1 MDIDLVN
8 QGLAQARMAKVKNQG
23 ADITDKS
30 LKEKE
35 LKEACEGFES
45 IFLHSMIKSMR
56 ESLPGDALLSESH
69 GMNMYKSMY
78 DQYLADE
85 LSKINHGQSV
95 GVKEFL
101 YEQLKDSIK

>member
-8 QGLAQARMAKVKNQG
+8 QNLAK
-23 ADITDKS
+23 ADQDRIKEHR

-35 LKEACEGFES
+35 LKEACAGFEA
-45 IFLHSMIKSMR
+45 IFLNSMIKSMR
-56 ESLPGDALLSESH
+56 KSLPGDALFEESH
-69 GMNMYKSMY
+69 GTDIYKSMY

-85 LSKINHGQSV
+85 LAKSKTSI

-101 YEQLKDSIK
+101 YQQLKESL